1 LKTSSPQAAGSTND
15 PGGLGIRI
23 GEIPD
28 SVKDIPSSNTYI
40 VFKLAPSQSYSQK
53 IIISNTTKSSMNVK
67 LYAENATN
75 IKGDFLPSDV
85 AITNELASW
94 TSVSPSVANVKAHSI
109 LTATVTIKVPDNAKS
124 GEHFGIVWASVKTSP
139 HSNGIGGVSR
149 VGIRM
154 YTPVGDVSST
164 TSTSKPDM
172 TNWFQDHATAY
183 ELGGLISLLLVTTLI
198 CAVIVRRE
206 RKQAKKRRRK
216 LRESD

>member
-1 LKTSSPQAAGSTND
+1 LRTFSPQAAGSTD
-15 PGGLGIRI
+15 DTGGLGIRI

-28 SVKDIPSSNTYI
+28 SVKDIPSANTYI

-67 LYAENATN
+67 LYAEDATN
-75 IKGDFLPSDV
+75 IKDSFLPSDSP
-85 AITNELASW
+85 IPNQLASW
-94 TSVSPSVANVKAHSI
+94 TSVSPSIANVKAHSN
-109 LTATVTIKVPDNAKS
+109 LVATVTIKVPSSAKN
-124 GEHFGIVWASVKTSP
+124 GDQFGIVWASIKTSP
-139 HSNGIGGVSR
+139 NSNGIGGVSR

-154 YTPVGDVSST
+154 YTPVGDASSS

-183 ELGGLISLLLVTTLI
+183 ELGGLISLLLSITLI
-198 CAVIVRRE
+198 AAVLVRRE
-206 RKQAKKRRRK
+206 KKRAKKRRKK